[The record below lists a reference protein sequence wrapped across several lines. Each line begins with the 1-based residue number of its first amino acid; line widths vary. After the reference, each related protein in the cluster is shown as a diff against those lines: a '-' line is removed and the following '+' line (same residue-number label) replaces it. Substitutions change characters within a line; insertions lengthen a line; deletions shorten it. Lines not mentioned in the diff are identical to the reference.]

1 MKRMC
6 VAKTN
11 LCFWGI
17 KYELVCFP
25 QNKIQKK
32 SPQSPGIFEKCQGAA
47 GAEQPAKL
55 LLFA

>member
-1 MKRMC
+1 MC